1 MLRDFL
7 IHLGFRC
14 MQADHAVFTFKR
26 GPSEIIIPVYVDD
39 KLLAGNDENLLSSIQ
54 KVIASRFKVSSYREA
69 SWILGFASDKT
80 AGTFLLTQPDQT
92 SARL

>member
-54 KVIASRFKVSSYREA
+54 KVIASRF
-69 SWILGFASDKT
+69 
-80 AGTFLLTQPDQT
+80 
-92 SARL
+92 